1 MSPLGFADRR
11 EPVHRL
17 VVNGLTFV
25 TALVTLAG
33 LVVAGTMAYVIW
45 FRADSVVT
53 AGKVLET
60 YNGDGSYLVEFTT
73 PDGER
78 EVAAVVKPAVP
89 QRRPGDH
96 VQVSYVP
103 PLEDIVKDDQETTVA
118 NSPLL
123 ISWPVLAILLGSGGF
138 HYVRRLSKWPGRE
151 RLEVS

>member
-1 MSPLGFADRR
+1 MRPSGFADRR
-11 EPVHRL
+11 EPVRRL
-17 VVNGLTFV
+17 VLNGLIFV

-33 LVVAGTMAYVIW
+33 LVVAGIMVYVIW
-45 FRADSVVT
+45 FRAAPVVA
-53 AGKVLET
+53 AGEVLET
-60 YNGDGSYLVEFTT
+60 FNGDGSYLVEFTT

-103 PLEDIVKDDQETTVA
+103 PLGDIVKDDQEMTVA

-123 ISWPVLAILLGSGGF
+123 ISWPLLAMLLGSSGF
-138 HYVRRLSKWPGRE
+138 HYVRKLSKRPGRE